1 MTIDDLSDDT
11 LEALKSWKCD
21 WFVEKHEGP
30 WSWGDLMGHAGF
42 VQLAGYDV
50 LLPRPPKHRP
60 NITLQRCIPSQDEGV
75 LTLFLKDTTY
85 VDRPQDEFL
94 RAGFLAVCDRFPE
107 HDFYVASV
115 YHEWFMVDN
124 RAGGES
130 S

>member
-1 MTIDDLSDDT
+1 VGARRGRYAAAGI
-11 LEALKSWKCD
+11 
-21 WFVEKHEGP
+21 
-30 WSWGDLMGHAGF
+30 HARS
-42 VQLAGYDV
+42 VAGKPN
-50 LLPRPPKHRP
+50 L

-75 LTLFLKDTTY
+75 LPLFLKDTTY